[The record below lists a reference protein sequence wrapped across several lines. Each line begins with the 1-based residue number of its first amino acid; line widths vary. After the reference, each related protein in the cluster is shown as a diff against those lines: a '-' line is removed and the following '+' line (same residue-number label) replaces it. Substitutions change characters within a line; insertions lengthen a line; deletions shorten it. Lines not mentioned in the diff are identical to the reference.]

1 MNGSFLA
8 RRLNVEIKYKN
19 KIDRLKNTHRMIE
32 YKFNTTAWKMK
43 NDIELWERIQKS
55 ELNKLK

>member
-8 RRLNVEIKYKN
+8 RRLNVEIKYNN
-19 KIDRLKNTHRMIE
+19 KIERLKSTHRMIK

-55 ELNKLK
+55 KINK

>member
-1 MNGSFLA
+1 
-8 RRLNVEIKYKN
+8 
-19 KIDRLKNTHRMIE
+19 MIE

-43 NDIELWERIQKS
+43 NDIELWERIQIS